1 MVQRRTPRQRHEEA
15 ELLRQTARST
25 TTPGYYRLRGPG
37 RPRGSSLDHAIDVR
51 DYFADLFG
59 AFSGDGSW
67 LKVIVAA
74 MVLVPQALACLLLL
88 IAMTIIQWGA

>member
-1 MVQRRTPRQRHEEA
+1 MDKRRTPRQRHEEA

-25 TTPGYYRLRGPG
+25 TTPGYFRLRGPG

-59 AFSGDGSW
+59 AFTSDGSW
-67 LKVIVAA
+67 PKVVLAA
-74 MVLVPQALACLLLL
+74 MVLAPQALACLLLI
-88 IAMTIIQWGA
+88 IAMTIVQGGV